1 MVGMVMLEACD
12 HNGGVVKVTFH
23 AGETEL
29 TVEAIQVGTETATK
43 ARFNFL
49 I

>member
-1 MVGMVMLEACD
+1 MIGNVMLKAFD
-12 HNGGVVKVTFH
+12 HNGKVEVTFH

-29 TVEAIQVGTETATK
+29 TVEAIQAETETAAK